1 MSIKGHEYTVQ
12 NGVNRSKVG
21 KTLYSLSTILTA
33 LIISLFIRYITW
45 FESVPTLISTVM
57 LTIIIFYT
65 VYYSFNN
72 WLWKLRAISG
82 LLKIPNISGTWS
94 CNGKSDYEDF
104 NWHGNVRIIQ
114 SWDKIRI
121 VLTTEQS
128 SSESIS
134 AVIIYDDVHGYKLV
148 YNYENRPNSLDD
160 KSLKTHIGFA
170 DLNIVN
176 GNDEASGHYYN
187 VSGRKTSGK
196 IIWIKE

>member
-12 NGVNRSKVG
+12 NGMNRSKVG

-33 LIISLFIRYITW
+33 LIVSQLIRYLTW
-45 FESVPTLISTVM
+45 FESVPTLISTVL
-57 LTIIIFYT
+57 LTIISFYI
-65 VYYSFNN
+65 VYNSFNN
-72 WLWKLRAISG
+72 WLWKLKPISKLLKLPDISG
-82 LLKIPNISGTWS
+82 NWS
-94 CNGKSDYEDF
+94 CNGKSDHENF
-104 NWHGNVRIIQ
+104 NWYGKVQITQ

-134 AVIIYDDVHGYKLV
+134 AAITYDDIRGYKLV

-160 KSLKTHIGFA
+160 TNLRTHIGFV
-170 DLNIVN
+170 DLNI
-176 GNDEASGHYYN
+176 GNENNVATGHYYN

-196 IIWIKE
+196 ITWNKE